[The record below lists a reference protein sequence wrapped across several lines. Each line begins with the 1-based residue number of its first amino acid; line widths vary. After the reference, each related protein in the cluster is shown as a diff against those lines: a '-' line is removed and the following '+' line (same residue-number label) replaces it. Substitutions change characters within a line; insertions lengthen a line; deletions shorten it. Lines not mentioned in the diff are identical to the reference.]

1 MNKPKQ
7 WIASKGIYHY
17 SEIPDVFKALPSYVY
32 ELQFDAFA
40 GCFVLEKICDKFAL
54 PEVMYN
60 LENDLIERIL
70 KTFKGYNKNFGVLL
84 KGLKGTGKTIAA
96 KVICNTLE
104 LPVILVTKPWN
115 DMGNF
120 ISSIQQDII
129 MLFDEFEKTY
139 NFGYYNDDDEA
150 HAQLQANNP
159 AIGSKDVTNLLTL
172 MDGVFTSQYKRL
184 FLLTTNKDYLPDPLV
199 ARPSRIRYIKEF
211 SDLPLP
217 VILQILEDTVT
228 NKKLIPDLI
237 SLLKGLE
244 ILTVDIVKA
253 IAEEANLFNTADP
266 DFFTIFNVKR
276 IQNHYDIY
284 ELDARGKEQ
293 VLIENM
299 SINITDLRNGRHLY
313 GEDQE
318 YFATIQKC
326 DHEAKT
332 LIVVDQQANQ
342 GTKRAKPRLV
352 HYRKSIT
359 PHYSFSHYSPD
370 F

>member
-1 MNKPKQ
+1 MTN
-7 WIASKGIYHY
+7 
-17 SEIPDVFKALPSYVY
+17 E
-32 ELQFDAFA
+32 
-40 GCFVLEKICDKFAL
+40 
-54 PEVMYN
+54 
-60 LENDLIERIL
+60 
-70 KTFKGYNKNFGVLL
+70 
-84 KGLKGTGKTIAA
+84 
-96 KVICNTLE
+96 
-104 LPVILVTKPWN
+104 
-115 DMGNF
+115 
-120 ISSIQQDII
+120 
-129 MLFDEFEKTY
+129 EFEK
-139 NFGYYNDDDEA
+139 
-150 HAQLQANNP
+150 
-159 AIGSKDVTNLLTL
+159 KTNSGKLI
-172 MDGVFTSQYKRL
+172 
-184 FLLTTNKDYLPDPLV
+184 LV
-199 ARPSRIRYIKEF
+199 DFFATWCGPCQMMTPIIDKIKEKYTK
-211 SDLPLP
+211 D
-217 VILQILEDTVT
+217 EDV
-228 NKKLIPDLI
+228 
-237 SLLKGLE
+237 E